1 VKSEKMR
8 SSVNEVYLH
17 LWSAFSEGEMKKNP
31 VFEDGVQWVKS
42 EKMPKEVLGF
52 PLDYWLKE

>member
-1 VKSEKMR
+1 
-8 SSVNEVYLH
+8 
-17 LWSAFSEGEMKKNP
+17 MKKNP

>member
-1 VKSEKMR
+1 MR
-8 SSVNEVYLH
+8 SSVGESYLH